1 MKRVMKKTNA
11 KFLNFILALSCASTV
26 ACGAAQSA
34 DVQVIDAGELSK
46 SVDKASD
53 ITAHPSPEAWR
64 KNAPKLPPPRE
75 FKMTAA
81 TIYKLPNGLTVNL
94 VQDHRFPFVT
104 ANIGIKAG
112 SCFESRDKLG
122 LADMTADMLTE
133 GTTSKSS
140 KTIADEIDFI
150 GGGMKAS
157 SDYDFSLLSGSALS
171 KYSDRLF
178 DLMAD
183 VLLHPSFPEDELKLK
198 KTNLLQELVMKR
210 MEPDFL
216 NEERFSN
223 VVFGNHPYGVVAP
236 TPKTV
241 ESLTKKDITDFHS
254 RFFIPNESVL
264 VVVGDFDENKM
275 KEVIKSHF
283 DSTWK
288 EGKLPTLSMPETPK
302 QSGRHIFLVNRP
314 DSVQSSIRLGNI
326 AIKKTDPDYFPTIV
340 ANEILG
346 GASQAR
352 LFLNIR
358 EQKGYTYG
366 AYSAVTARKQ
376 PGSFSAEAEVRTEVT
391 GPSLEE
397 FIYELDRIRNV
408 KVSDKEL
415 KDAKSY
421 IVGSFQLGLETQSG
435 LAQRLLEQNLYD
447 LPADYLEQYTD
458 KIMAV
463 KPEDVRRVA
472 RKMIDI
478 NNIVISVV
486 GDAKKIKPE
495 LDYFGPVEVYDTSGA
510 LSGEYSKSKNTTGS

>member
-1 MKRVMKKTNA
+1 MKRLNHNTNA
-11 KFLNFILALSCASTV
+11 KYLNLLLTFSCSASMTL
-26 ACGAAQSA
+26 GSAQA
-34 DVQVIDAGELSK
+34 VDVQVINAGEMSK
-46 SVDKASD
+46 NIDKATD
-53 ITAHPSPEAWR
+53 ATTPKSPEAWR
-64 KNAPKLPPPRE
+64 KNAPKLPAPRE
-75 FKMTAA
+75 FKMATAVR
-81 TIYKLPNGLTVNL
+81 YKLNNGLTVNL
-94 VQDHRFPFVT
+94 VQDHRFPFVS
-104 ANIGIKAG
+104 ASIGIKAG
-112 SCFESRDKLG
+112 SCFESKEKLG

-133 GTTSKSS
+133 GTTSKKS
-140 KTIADEIDFI
+140 KEIADEIDFI

-178 DLMAD
+178 DLMSD
-183 VLLHPSFPEDELKLK
+183 VLLHPNFPEDELKLK

-210 MEPDFL
+210 QEPDFL
-216 NEERFSN
+216 NEERFSK

-241 ESLTKKDITDFHS
+241 ASLTRQDLVDFHAHY
-254 RFFIPNESVL
+254 FIPNESVL
-264 VVVGDFDENKM
+264 VVVGDFDEAKM
-275 KEVIKSHF
+275 KDVIKSHF
-283 DSTWK
+283 DSEWK
-288 EGKLPTLSMPETPK
+288 EGKLPALSLPETPK
-302 QSGRHIFLVNRP
+302 QTGRHIFLVDRP
-314 DSVQSSIRLGNI
+314 DSVQSSVRLGNLS
-326 AIKKTDPDYFPTIV
+326 IKKTDADYFPTVV

-366 AYSAVTARKQ
+366 AYSAITARKQ
-376 PGSFSAEAEVRTEVT
+376 PGSFSAEAEVRTDVT

-421 IVGSFQLGLETQSG
+421 TVGSFQLGLETQSG
-435 LAQRLLEQNLYD
+435 FAQRLLEENLYD
-447 LPADYLEQYTD
+447 LPANYLETYTD

-463 KPEDVRRVA
+463 TADDVRRVA
-472 RKMIDI
+472 RKMIDFD
-478 NNIVISVV
+478 NIVISVV

-510 LSGEYSKSKNTTGS
+510 LSTEASKAKSTTGS